1 MKNIFLLCG
10 WGWVGCGVV
19 GRIYLTNIR
28 GFGATHHQ
36 HFEDNFF
43 SAQRNIYSFQFL
55 HLWSNFEICFFQK
68 GPTTFLPFVITI
80 YILQFL
86 FFNLITSPILRKVI
100 FFQFRCTL
108 TTSKVEFPLHWCIVF
123 CHYTFFR
130 GSWYTFFLLN
140 RIGDQKLNQTTPYG
154 AFWLSFWCSTRPSAD
169 PSNWLGSELPR

>member
-1 MKNIFLLCG
+1 MRQSSQFFCVQQELKSQMFEFNEQTTVPVLMYFQCLDKKIVEKQSYSHKIC
-10 WGWVGCGVV
+10 V
-19 GRIYLTNIR
+19 TNIR

-108 TTSKVEFPLHWCIVF
+108 TTSKVEFPLHWNLPVHVHIMI
-123 CHYTFFR
+123 
-130 GSWYTFFLLN
+130 FLTG
-140 RIGDQKLNQTTPYG
+140 RKT
-154 AFWLSFWCSTRPSAD
+154 
-169 PSNWLGSELPR
+169 SN

>member
-1 MKNIFLLCG
+1 MNMCNNNDCLHIC
-10 WGWVGCGVV
+10 
-19 GRIYLTNIR
+19 RSYTNIR

-108 TTSKVEFPLHWCIVF
+108 TTSKVEFPLHWEGWLV
-123 CHYTFFR
+123 H
-130 GSWYTFFLLN
+130 
-140 RIGDQKLNQTTPYG
+140 KL
-154 AFWLSFWCSTRPSAD
+154 PSARVLCRMERFLRQR
-169 PSNWLGSELPR
+169 PPIFSI